1 MGKIGRP
8 RMTRKDYYLKYHRV
22 IFDLRYMELS
32 LRAISK
38 KHKIGLS
45 TTMRLKKKFAL

>member
-1 MGKIGRP
+1 
-8 RMTRKDYYLKYHRV
+8 MTRKDYLVKYRQA
-22 IFDLRYMELS
+22 IFDLKYMELS

-45 TTMRLKKKFAL
+45 TTMRLKKKFC